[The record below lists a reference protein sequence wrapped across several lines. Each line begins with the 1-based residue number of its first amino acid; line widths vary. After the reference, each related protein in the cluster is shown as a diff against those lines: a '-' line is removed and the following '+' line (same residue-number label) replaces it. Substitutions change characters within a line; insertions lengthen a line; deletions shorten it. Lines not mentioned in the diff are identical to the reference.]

1 MLARLALVLIL
12 IPGLARST
20 AAQQAVPLQPGDTV
34 KLFAPTLTASRYT
47 PLTGVVSRI
56 GPTDMLITT
65 RAGAESPIPLSAI
78 LEVRKASG
86 FHREIG
92 NGIRIGGLAGL
103 VIGHIGGSGSDAGDQ
118 NQAYIGALVGAAV
131 GGIVGS
137 RIKTTRWHTLPLSTV
152 RPDPLPG
159 TVVRIVSP
167 RFSTGAP
174 VRGTI
179 RSWSADSVGFQ
190 REGDTAVLVLPASEV
205 SSVEWPMSRG
215 RQTKKGAGIGLGIG
229 LVVGAIVAAATVED
243 CSVNAFIC
251 IPPEAQA
258 LFIGTGGGSVG
269 GLIGAAI
276 GYSAH
281 STKWEHGTPGPPRIA
296 VAPLISPQGWGLAV
310 SVSF

>member
-1 MLARLALVLIL
+1 MLARLALVLML
-12 IPGLARST
+12 VPGLARST
-20 AAQQAVPLQPGDTV
+20 AAQQATLIQPGDTV

-56 GPTDMLITT
+56 GPTDLFIVGTAT
-65 RAGAESPIPLSAI
+65 ERPIPLSAI

-86 FHREIG
+86 FHRETS
-92 NGIRIGGLAGL
+92 NGIAAGLLAGY
-103 VIGHIGGSGSDAGDQ
+103 VIDQIVGSGSDAGGQ

-137 RIKTTRWHTLPLSTV
+137 RIKTTRWHTLSLRTV

-159 TVVRIVSP
+159 TVVRIASP
-167 RFSTGAP
+167 RFPTGAP

-190 REGDTAVLVLPASEV
+190 RDGDAAVLVLPASEV

-215 RQTKKGAGIGLGIG
+215 RQTKKGLAIGMGIGV
-229 LVVGAIVAAATVED
+229 VVGAIVAAATVED
-243 CSVNAFIC
+243 CSVDAFIC
-251 IPPEAQA
+251 IPPEAQV
-258 LFIGTGGGSVG
+258 LFIGTGGGAVG

-281 STKWEHGTPGPPRIA
+281 STKWERGQPGPPRIA
-296 VAPLISPQGWGLAV
+296 VAPLISPHGWGVAV
-310 SVSF
+310 SLSF